1 MSTPVRTRFAPS
13 PTGHLHIGSARTAL
27 FNWLLARHHGG
38 TFVLRVEDTDAARN
52 TEASRDA
59 ILSGLKWLGM
69 DWDEG
74 PNVGGDYGPYFQSER
89 NEIYDRYLAQLE
101 AAGRCYKDESGA
113 TRFRMPDEPVTIN
126 DLICGSQTIN
136 LKEQGATRWDAEL
149 KKDVPANPDLVI
161 RRADGSYIFHF
172 VNVVDDIDMKITHVI
187 RGEDHLS
194 NTPKHAALF
203 EALGAPLPIFAH
215 IPLNLNADGSK
226 MSKRDQ
232 GASITDYIEQG
243 FLSSA
248 VCNYIALLGWSPKD
262 DEEIFSPEELV
273 KRFDLSGI
281 NRSNSR
287 FDFKKCLWLNGE
299 HLRRLDADELLKK
312 ATPFLQD
319 KNIALDDDRLPAAL
333 QLIRQRAETLE
344 QIPSG
349 IAPIFEDQI
358 EIDPDALAKISGRE
372 NIIAVLQGLH
382 DSFSAT
388 ATGWTEDS
396 IKAEI
401 VATAEKLELK
411 MGALML
417 PCRIAT
423 TGKAGGPDLMPL
435 LVLIGQQ
442 RVLDRLTTLITEL
455 QPSS

>member
-13 PTGHLHIGSARTAL
+13 PTGHLHVGSARTAL
-27 FNWLLARHHGG
+27 YNYLHARHTGG

-59 ILSGLKWLGM
+59 IFSGLEWLGL

-74 PNVGGDYGPYFQSER
+74 PKVGGDYGPYFQSER

-101 AAGRCYKDESGA
+101 AADRVYEDDDGA
-113 TRFRMPDEPVTIN
+113 TRFRMPDEAITVN
-126 DLICGSQTIN
+126 DLVCGSQTIN
-136 LKEQGATRWDAEL
+136 LKEQGSNRWDAEL

-187 RGEDHLS
+187 RGADHLS
-194 NTPKHAALF
+194 NTPKHVALF
-203 EALGAPLPIFAH
+203 EALEAPLPTFAH
-215 IPLNLNADGSK
+215 IPLNLNENGSK

-262 DEEIFSPEELV
+262 DEEIFSPKELV
-273 KRFDLSGI
+273 KRFEFTGI

-287 FDFKKCLWLNGE
+287 FDCKKCLWLNGE
-299 HLRRLDADELLKK
+299 HLRRLEPQALMEKS
-312 ATPFLQD
+312 TPFLAD
-319 KNIALDDDRLPAAL
+319 KNIPLDDPRLPAAL
-333 QLIRQRAETLE
+333 QLVRERAETLSD
-344 QIPSG
+344 IPQG
-349 IAPIFEDQI
+349 IAAIFSDSVEIED
-358 EIDPDALAKISGRE
+358 DVLGKISGKE
-372 NIIAVLQGLH
+372 NITGLLQGVH
-382 DSFSAT
+382 DAFAASEAEWNADNIKSLIVSSA
-388 ATGWTEDS
+388 ESLD
-396 IKAEI
+396 
-401 VATAEKLELK
+401 VK

-417 PCRIAT
+417 PCRIAA
-423 TGKAGGPDLMPL
+423 TGRAGGPDLLPL
-435 LVLIGQQ
+435 LELIGRE
-442 RVLDRLTTLITEL
+442 RVLDRIARLIEIL
-455 QPSS
+455 SQ

>member
-1 MSTPVRTRFAPS
+1 MSTTVRTRFAPS

-27 FNWLLARHHGG
+27 FNWLLARHTGG

-59 ILSGLKWLGM
+59 IFSGLKWLGM

-74 PNVGGDYGPYFQSER
+74 PQVGGDYGPYFQSER

-101 AAGRCYKDESGA
+101 ASDRAYKDESGA
-113 TRFRMPDEPVTIN
+113 TRFRMPDQPITID

-136 LKEQGATRWDAEL
+136 LKEQGATRWDAKL
-149 KKDVPANPDLVI
+149 KKDVAANPDLVI

-203 EALGAPLPIFAH
+203 EALGAPLPIFVH

-243 FLSSA
+243 FLPSA

-262 DEEIFSPEELV
+262 DEEIFSLEKLI
-273 KRFDLSGI
+273 KRFELSGI

-299 HLRRLDADELLKK
+299 HLRRLDADELLQKS
-312 ATPFLQD
+312 TPFLTE
-319 KNIALDDDRLPAAL
+319 KNIPLDDPRLPAAL
-333 QLIRQRAETLE
+333 QLIRERAETLD
-344 QIPSG
+344 QIPAG
-349 IAPIFEDQI
+349 IAPIFSADI
-358 EIDPDALAKISGRE
+358 EIEEKALAKISGRK
-372 NIIAVLQGLH
+372 NITDVLQGLH
-382 DSFSAT
+382 HSFADQSD
-388 ATGWTEDS
+388 WSEEN
-396 IKAEI
+396 IKASI

-417 PCRIAT
+417 PCRIAA
-423 TGKAGGPDLMPL
+423 TGKAGGPDLLPL
-435 LVLIGQQ
+435 LVLIGKNI
-442 RVLDRLTTLITEL
+442 VLDRITQLIAKL
-455 QPSS
+455 

>member
-1 MSTPVRTRFAPS
+1 MSSPVRTRFAPS
-13 PTGHLHIGSARTAL
+13 PTGHLHVGSARTAL
-27 FNWLLARHHGG
+27 YNYLHARHTGG

-59 ILSGLKWLGM
+59 IFSGLEWLGM

-74 PNVGGDYGPYFQSER
+74 PKAGGDFGPYFQSER
-89 NEIYDRYLAQLE
+89 NEIYGRYLAQLE
-101 AAGRCYKDESGA
+101 SSGHVYEDDDGA
-113 TRFRMPDEPVTIN
+113 VRFRMPDENVTVN
-126 DLICGSQTIN
+126 DLICGTQSIN
-136 LKEQGATRWDAEL
+136 LKEQGSTRWDAEL
-149 KKDVPANPDLVI
+149 KKDVPSNPDLVI

-194 NTPKHAALF
+194 NTPKHVALF
-203 EALGAPLPIFAH
+203 EALEAPLPTFAH

-232 GASITDYIEQG
+232 GAAITDYIEQG

-273 KRFDLSGI
+273 ERFELAGI

-299 HLRRLDADELLKK
+299 HLRRLDPETLMEKSK
-312 ATPFLQD
+312 PFLIDQ
-319 KNIALDDDRLPAAL
+319 NIPLDDSRLPAAL
-333 QLIRQRAETLE
+333 QLIRERAETLSD
-344 QIPSG
+344 IPKG
-349 IAPIFEDQI
+349 IAPIFSDSVEI
-358 EIDPDALAKISGRE
+358 EQDVLGKISGKE
-372 NIIAVLQGLH
+372 NITGLLQGLH
-382 DSFSAT
+382 DAFAASENEWT
-388 ATGWTEDS
+388 ADN
-396 IKAEI
+396 IKPLI
-401 VATAEKLELK
+401 VASAESLDVK

-417 PCRIAT
+417 PCRIAS
-423 TGKAGGPDLMPL
+423 TGKAGGPDLLPL
-435 LVLIGQQ
+435 LELIGRE
-442 RVLDRLTTLITEL
+442 RVLDRITVL
-455 QPSS
+455 MGKLVK

>member
-13 PTGHLHIGSARTAL
+13 PTGHLHVGSARTAL
-27 FNWLLARHHGG
+27 YNWLHARHTGG

-59 ILSGLKWLGM
+59 ILSGLEWLGM

-74 PNVGGDYGPYFQSER
+74 PVAGGNYGPYFQSER
-89 NEIYDRYLAQLE
+89 KEVYDRYLAQLE
-101 AAGRCYKDESGA
+101 ASGRVYEDEDGA
-113 TRFRMPDEPVTIN
+113 LRFRVPDQAITVD
-126 DLICGSQTIN
+126 DLVCGTQTIN
-136 LKEQGATRWDAEL
+136 LKKQGSTRWDAEL
-149 KKDVPANPDLVI
+149 KKDVPSNPDLVI

-194 NTPKHAALF
+194 NTPKHVALY
-203 EALGAPLPIFAH
+203 EALAAPLPTFSH

-243 FLSSA
+243 FLPSA

-273 KRFDLSGI
+273 KRFELTGI

-287 FDFKKCLWLNGE
+287 FDFKKCLWLNSE
-299 HLRRLDADELLKK
+299 HLRRLDAQSLLEKSQS
-312 ATPFLQD
+312 FLKDQ
-319 KNIALDDDRLPAAL
+319 NIPLDDPRLPAAL
-333 QLIRQRAETLE
+333 QLVRERAETLT
-344 QIPSG
+344 QIPTG
-349 IAPIFEDQI
+349 IAAIFSDTVEI
-358 EIDPDALAKISGRE
+358 EADVLGKISGKE
-372 NIIAVLQGLH
+372 NIAGLLQGLH
-382 DSFSAT
+382 GAFAASEDEWT
-388 ATGWTEDS
+388 ADN
-396 IKAEI
+396 IKALI
-401 VATAEKLELK
+401 VVSAEKLDVK

-417 PCRIAT
+417 PCRIAA
-423 TGKAGGPDLMPL
+423 TGKSGGPDLIPL
-435 LVLIGQQ
+435 LELIGRE
-442 RVLDRLTTLITEL
+442 RVIDRIAALIKVLPE
-455 QPSS
+455 

>member
-27 FNWLLARHHGG
+27 FNWLHARHNGG

-59 ILSGLKWLGM
+59 IFSGLEWLGM

-74 PNVGGDYGPYFQSER
+74 PRVGGEYGPYFQSER
-89 NEIYDRYLAQLE
+89 NEIYDRYLARLE
-101 AAGRCYKDESGA
+101 AAGRSYEDETGA
-113 TRFRMPDEPVTIN
+113 IRFRMPDEPITIN

-136 LKEQGATRWDAEL
+136 LKEQGSTRWDAEL

-203 EALGAPLPIFAH
+203 EAFAAPLPIFVH

-243 FLSSA
+243 FLPSA
-248 VCNYIALLGWSPKD
+248 VCNYITLLGWSPKD
-262 DEEIFSPEELV
+262 DEEIFSLKELV
-273 KRFDLSGI
+273 ERFELSGI
-281 NRSNSR
+281 NHSNSR

-299 HLRRLDADELLKK
+299 HLRRLEPEALLEKSR
-312 ATPFLQD
+312 PFLEN
-319 KNIALDDDRLPAAL
+319 KNLPLDDPRLPAAL
-333 QLIRQRAETLE
+333 QLVRERAETLE
-344 QIPSG
+344 QIPIG
-349 IAPIFEDQI
+349 IAPIFSENI
-358 EIDPDALAKISGRE
+358 EIEDSAFAKISGRE
-372 NIIAVLQGLH
+372 NITTVLQGLH
-382 DSFSAT
+382 DAFSSVQDE
-388 ATGWTEDS
+388 WSEDN
-396 IKAEI
+396 IKAQI

-417 PCRIAT
+417 PCRIAA
-423 TGKAGGPDLMPL
+423 TGKAGGPDLLPL

-442 RVLDRLTTLITEL
+442 QVLDRITTLIAK
-455 QPSS
+455 S